1 MTSTEVKKLL
11 IAIDATYPNFNV
23 KDPETTA
30 RVWSDLLADQDATA
44 IFGAFKTYARTDKS
58 GFAPS
63 PGKLIQTAYELTHK
77 DETDVNESEAWAV
90 VMRAIKRGID
100 YSEEDFESFPSAI
113 KRAVG
118 TAAQLR
124 RWAMDETFNESV
136 ESSNFKRTYRA
147 MLEREKNEALIP
159 ANVKAL
165 TQGVAG
171 RLEG

>member
-11 IAIDATYPNFNV
+11 LAIDATYPNFNV

-63 PGKLIQTAYELTHK
+63 PGKLIQAAYELTHK
-77 DETDVNESEAWAV
+77 DETDVNESEAWAMV
-90 VMRAIKRGID
+90 VRAVHRGID
-100 YSEEDFESFPSAI
+100 NSEADFNAFPPAV

-118 TAAQLR
+118 TAAQIR
-124 RWAMDETFNESV
+124 RWALSEDFNEGV
-136 ESSNFKRTYRA
+136 ESSNFKRAYRA
-147 MLEREKNEALIP
+147 AVEQEKNNALVS
-159 ANVKAL
+159 ADVKAL
-165 TQGVAG
+165 AQGMTA

>member
-1 MTSTEVKKLL
+1 MTPVEVKKLL
-11 IAIDATYPNFNV
+11 MAIDATYPNFKVEN
-23 KDPETTA
+23 PESTA
-30 RVWSDLLADQDATA
+30 AVWADILDDQNANE
-44 IFGAFKTYARTDKS
+44 IFAAFKVYARTDKS

-63 PGKLIQTAYELTHK
+63 PGVLIQTAYELTHK
-77 DETDVNESEAWAV
+77 AETGASEGEAWAV

-100 YSEEDFESFPSAI
+100 NSEADFEAFPPAI

-118 TAAQLR
+118 TAAQIR
-124 RWAMDETFNESV
+124 RWAMSEDFNESV

-165 TQGVAG
+165 TQGVAA